1 MVTLDPAHYQRQ
13 QQFLFRSQFTSVRLN
28 IILIDKEIKACK

>member
-1 MVTLDPAHYQRQ
+1 MVTLDPVQCQQ
-13 QQFLFRSQFTSVRLN
+13 QQFLFKSQFTSVRLN